1 MDAKINMLKMINLI
15 ILIYIFIKIKFLKF
29 LLILKWDNLFKIKN
43 IKK

>member
-15 ILIYIFIKIKFLKF
+15 ILIYIFIKIKLLKF